1 MSPTIQNR
9 HARTK
14 NEVVCPSA
22 GHAVHHS
29 QQPLPLP
36 LPLLCQPASH
46 RRVA

>member
-14 NEVVCPSA
+14 DDGVCPAA
-22 GHAVHHS
+22 GQAVPHS
-29 QQPLPLP
+29 QLPLP
-36 LPLLCQPASH
+36 LPLLGQPAGQ

>member
-14 NEVVCPSA
+14 DEGVCPA
-22 GHAVHHS
+22 AVQAARHS
-29 QQPLPLP
+29 QR
-36 LPLLCQPASH
+36 PLLGQPAGH

>member
-14 NEVVCPSA
+14 DNVVCPAA

-29 QQPLPLP
+29 QQPLP

>member
-14 NEVVCPSA
+14 NEVVCPAA
-22 GHAVHHS
+22 GQAVHHS
-29 QQPLPLP
+29 QRL
-36 LPLLCQPASH
+36 LLCQPAGQ